1 MSEDAH
7 LTLYTAEAGSEVY
20 ISSDVDTR
28 CFTDRVLFSFGSGEW
43 LDGAEAS
50 EVMEDIAGKWL
61 PMSLTSMNARIILD
75 KKGLVEPFDN
85 IPSDLI
91 NKVITLTDAFNAF
104 EQLGEVAVR
113 VSHHVI
119 KRSDDGVSTIAA
131 NNKLVFVCSQPKKEK
146 ETKKGKKKA
155 PKKGK
160 KAKESKAKGKKKAAK
175 EAPTMLRLARIC

>member
-7 LTLYTAEAGSEVY
+7 LTLFAAAEGSEVY
-20 ISSDVDTR
+20 ISSDLDTR
-28 CFTDRVLFSFGSGEW
+28 CCPDRILFSFGSGEW

-50 EVMEDIAGKWL
+50 DVMEDVASKWL

-75 KKGLVEPFDN
+75 KKGLVEPFDS

-91 NKVITLTDAFNAF
+91 NKVISLNDAFTAF

-131 NNKLVFVCSQPKKEK
+131 TNKLVFVSSQPKKDK
-146 ETKKGKKKA
+146 ENKKGKKKA

-160 KAKESKAKGKKKAAK
+160 KKAAKGKKKAAK
-175 EAPTMLRLARIC
+175 EARIC

>member
-7 LTLYTAEAGSEVY
+7 LTLYAAQEGSDVY
-20 ISSDVDTR
+20 ISSDLDTR

-50 EVMEDIAGKWL
+50 DVMEDTAGKWL
-61 PMSLTSMNARIILD
+61 PMSLTSMHARIILE

-91 NKVITLTDAFNAF
+91 NKVITLSDACTAF

-113 VSHHVI
+113 VSHHVV
-119 KRSDDGVSTIAA
+119 KRNDDGVSTIAP
-131 NNKLVFVCSQPKKEK
+131 NSKLVFMCSQPKKEK
-146 ETKKGKKKA
+146 ENKKGKTKA

-160 KAKESKAKGKKKAAK
+160 KKAAKGKKKAAK
-175 EAPTMLRLARIC
+175 EARIC